1 MQGARSFEGMR
12 TGTKDFLAKVLG
24 VREALQDVVF
34 LGLVERSPSSQLS
47 FDISRHPFVDVAL
60 AGLATQNFAGTG
72 YFEPA
77 GSRLVGLHLRHCQ

>member
-34 LGLVERSPSSQLS
+34 LGLIERSPSSQFSL
-47 FDISRHPFVDVAL
+47 DIRRHPFVDVAL
-60 AGLATQNFAGTG
+60 AGLAAQDFAGTG

-77 GSRLVGLHLRHCQ
+77 GCRLVGLHLRHCQ